1 MDQEGAEVAL
11 SRGGSGG
18 RGGGEGGGF
27 RDINV
32 TPLVDVM
39 LVLLIV
45 FMVTAPLLTT
55 GLHVDLPEVNAAN
68 TPLKD
73 AKLVVTV
80 TKDEKIMFGE
90 RDVTASIETELRSNK
105 RVQEEHEL
113 YILADKEARYGVVA
127 RTVAAARS
135 AGVTSLNLL
144 VEPEEDSKK

>member
-1 MDQEGAEVAL
+1 MAL
-11 SRGGSGG
+11 SRGGSKE
-18 RGGGEGGGF
+18 GEGGGF

-68 TPLKD
+68 TPVKD
-73 AKLVVTV
+73 AKLLVTV
-80 TKDEKIMFGE
+80 TKDEKILFGE
-90 RDVTASIETELRSNK
+90 RDVTATLEEELKTNK
-105 RVQEEHEL
+105 RIQAEHEV

-127 RTVAAARS
+127 RTVAAARA

-144 VEPEEDSKK
+144 VEPEEGRPK

>member
-1 MDQEGAEVAL
+1 MAL

>member
-1 MDQEGAEVAL
+1 VAL
-11 SRGGSGG
+11 SRGRSSDGG
-18 RGGGEGGGF
+18 QGGGF

-73 AKLVVTV
+73 AKLVLTV
-80 TKDEKIMFGE
+80 TKDEKILFGD
-90 RDVTASIETELRSNK
+90 RDVTAHLEEELQSNV
-105 RVQEEHEL
+105 RVQAEHEL
-113 YILADKEARYGVVA
+113 YILADKEARYGVAA
-127 RTVAAARS
+127 RAVAAART

-144 VEPEEDSKK
+144 VEPEDESKK

>member
-1 MDQEGAEVAL
+1 MAL
-11 SRGGSGG
+11 SRGGGGG
-18 RGGGEGGGF
+18 RGSGGEGGGF

-105 RVQEEHEL
+105 RVQEEHEI